1 MRISDWSSDVCSSDL
16 GAGADADRTQNLG
29 AGTDDHAVL
38 FRSMALAGDAVR
50 GIGAAQR
57 HILVEG
63 DVIPDLRRLPDHGE
77 AMVDEETLADA
88 GARMNVVA
96 GQETRKMVHGAGQ
109 EIKPRP
115 IEAVRHPMEG
125 KRPQA
130 RIEEDFGTR
139 TRSREI
145 GRAAGRER
153 V

>member
-38 FRSMALAGDAVR
+38 QRRMALAGDAVR

-96 GQETRKMVHGAGQ
+96 GTETRKMVNGAGK
-109 EIKPRP
+109 ERNPRQK
-115 IEAVRHPMEG
+115 EEVSHPMAG
-125 KRPQA
+125 NRPQA
-130 RIEEDFGTR
+130 RIEEAFEN
-139 TRSREI
+139 RS
-145 GRAAGRER
+145 A
-153 V
+153 

>member
-1 MRISDWSSDVCSSDL
+1 
-16 GAGADADRTQNLG
+16 
-29 AGTDDHAVL
+29 
-38 FRSMALAGDAVR
+38 
-50 GIGAAQR
+50 
-57 HILVEG
+57 
-63 DVIPDLRRLPDHGE
+63 
-77 AMVDEETLADA
+77 MVDEETLADA

-139 TRSREI
+139 TRSRVAGFARIQIGEEI
-145 GRAAGRER
+145 AQQGAPMLKPTNRNKRDKKRNITNNG
-153 V
+153 